1 MQTVDITVGKKLH
14 NLCFS
19 FILGILVVPR
29 EVKTVLM
36 ENFFSGGEGRGGGNQ
51 GIFWEIASLQVVNCL
66 MRLSLLK
73 EIWGLVPSLKTPK
86 LSAAQKTIPAVTQD
100 GMHFASF

>member
-36 ENFFSGGEGRGGGNQ
+36 ENFFSGGEGARRGQPRYILGNLKSSS
-51 GIFWEIASLQVVNCL
+51 GELLNEIVVTEGNL
-66 MRLSLLK
+66 GTS
-73 EIWGLVPSLKTPK
+73 P
-86 LSAAQKTIPAVTQD
+86 
-100 GMHFASF
+100 

>member
-1 MQTVDITVGKKLH
+1 MQTVDITVGKNLH

-29 EVKTVLM
+29 EVKTVLI
-36 ENFFSGGEGRGGGNQ
+36 ENFFSGWGRGNQ

-73 EIWGLVPSLKTPK
+73 QIWGLVPSLKTPK
-86 LSAAQKTIPAVTQD
+86 LSPAQKTIPAVTQD
-100 GMHFASF
+100 GMDFASF

>member
-1 MQTVDITVGKKLH
+1 MQTWLLQLVKNLH

-19 FILGILVVPR
+19 FILAILVVPR
-29 EVKTVLM
+29 EVNTVLI
-36 ENFFSGGEGRGGGNQ
+36 ENFFSGGEGGSNQ

-86 LSAAQKTIPAVTQD
+86 LSPAQKTIPAVTQD

>member
-1 MQTVDITVGKKLH
+1 MQTVDITVGKKLN

-19 FILGILVVPR
+19 FILGILVVPK
-29 EVKTVLM
+29 EVKTVLI
-36 ENFFSGGEGRGGGNQ
+36 ENFFSGGEGGSNQ

-86 LSAAQKTIPAVTQD
+86 LSPAQKTITAVTQD
-100 GMHFASF
+100 EMHFASF